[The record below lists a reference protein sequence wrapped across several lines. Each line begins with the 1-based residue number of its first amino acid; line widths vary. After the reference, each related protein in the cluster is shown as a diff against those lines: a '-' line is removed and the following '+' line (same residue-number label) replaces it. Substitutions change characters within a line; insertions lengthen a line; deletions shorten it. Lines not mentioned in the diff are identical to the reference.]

1 MSNLAEDNV
10 VVRNVYY
17 MMAYAFRT
25 LDVDD
30 FERLK
35 TEPFDNLADLLAA
48 ILTIGISSQ
57 RRRGFEHDYS
67 SRNEDLLGIRGRI
80 DMRGTAHHRAS
91 QRNEVCCEYDEF
103 TEDTY
108 KNRILKT
115 CAGLFVRDPEV
126 PEARRRELKRALVSM
141 RDVGE
146 VDPARIEWARLRY
159 HRNNGSYRLL
169 MNVCYM
175 VAQSLILTTDQGETS
190 LASFTSGQ
198 RLHALYEVFVLEYFR
213 KEHPELGVSAK
224 VIDRKASE
232 DAPAFLPQLCTDI
245 TLEHGDRMLIIDA
258 KCYGRI
264 LGTHHDKEIL
274 SPANLNQIQSYV
286 MHAAYGTGLDV
297 QGMLLYALTE
307 SEDARHESWDE
318 IGHTWH
324 CRTLDLGCEFEDIA
338 AQLDE
343 IALLVA

>member
-25 LDVDD
+25 LDVDE

-57 RRRGFEHDYS
+57 RRRGFEHDYN
-67 SRNEDLLGIRGRI
+67 SRHEDLLGIRGRI
-80 DMRGTAHHRAS
+80 DMRGTARHRAS
-91 QRNEVCCEYDEF
+91 QRNDVSCEYDEF

-108 KNRILKT
+108 KNRVLKT
-115 CAGLFVRDPEV
+115 CAGLLVRDAEV
-126 PEARRRELKRALVSM
+126 PEARRRDLKRSLVSM

-146 VDPARIEWARLRY
+146 VDPSRIEWSRLRY

-175 VAQSLILTTDQGETS
+175 VVQSLILSTEEGEAS

-198 RLHALYEVFVLEYFR
+198 RLHALYEAFVLEYFK

-245 TLEHGDRMLIIDA
+245 TLEHSDRMLIIDA

-307 SEDARHESWDE
+307 NEDARHESWDE

-324 CRTLDLGCEFEDIA
+324 CRTLDLGREFKDIA

-343 IALLVA
+343 IALLIA

>member
-35 TEPFDNLADLLAA
+35 TEPVDNLADLLAA

-57 RRRGFEHDYS
+57 RRRGFEHDYNA
-67 SRNEDLLGIRGRI
+67 REEDLLGVRGRI
-80 DMRGTAHHRAS
+80 DIRGTARLRA
-91 QRNEVCCEYDEF
+91 QDRLDVACEYDEF

-108 KNRILKT
+108 KNRVLKT
-115 CAGLFVRDPEV
+115 CAGLLVRDAEV
-126 PEARRRELKRALVSM
+126 PDSRRRELKRSLISM

-146 VDPARIEWARLRY
+146 VDPSRIEWARLRY

-175 VAQSLILTTDQGETS
+175 VVQSLILTTDEGKTS

-198 RLHALYEVFVLEYFR
+198 RLHALYEAFVLEYFR

-224 VIDRKASE
+224 VIDRKVSD

-245 TLEHGDRMLIIDA
+245 TLERGKRMLIIDA

-286 MHAAYGTGLDV
+286 MHAAYGTGLNV

-307 SEDARHESWDE
+307 SEDARYESWEE

-324 CRTLDLGCEFEDIA
+324 GRTLDLGCEFKDIA

-343 IALLVA
+343 IAQLVA

>member
-10 VVRNVYY
+10 VVRNIYY
-17 MMAYAFRT
+17 MMAYAFRV

-30 FERLK
+30 FARLK
-35 TEPFDNLADLLAA
+35 MEPFENMADLLAA

-57 RRRGFEHDYS
+57 RRRGFEHDYNA
-67 SRNEDLLGIRGRI
+67 REENLMGVRGRI
-80 DMRGTAHHRAS
+80 DVRGTARLRAQ
-91 QRNEVCCEYDEF
+91 QRNDVACEFDEF

-115 CAGLFVRDPEV
+115 CAGLLVRSGEV
-126 PEARRRELKRALVSM
+126 PKERRHDLKRSLVSM
-141 RDVGE
+141 CNVGDL
-146 VDPARIEWARLRY
+146 DPMRIEWGRLRF

-169 MNVCYM
+169 MNVCFM
-175 VAQSLILTTDQGETS
+175 IVQSLILSSEEGETNLS
-190 LASFTSGQ
+190 NFTSGQ
-198 RLHALYEVFVLEYFR
+198 QLYALYESFVLEYYK
-213 KEHPELGVSAK
+213 KEHPELSASAK
-224 VIDRKASE
+224 VIDRKASDE
-232 DAPAFLPQLCTDI
+232 APAFLPQLCSDI
-245 TLEHGDRMLIIDA
+245 TLERERHMLIIDA

-286 MHAAYGTGLDV
+286 MHAAYGTDLDV

-307 SEDARHESWDE
+307 TESEIYESWEE

-324 CRTLDLGCEFEDIA
+324 CRTLDLGQEFAGIA

-343 IALLVA
+343 IGKLLG

>member
-10 VVRNVYY
+10 VVRNIYY

-30 FERLK
+30 FAHLK
-35 TEPFDNLADLLAA
+35 TEPFENLADLLAA
-48 ILTIGISSQ
+48 ILTIGISAQ

-67 SRNEDLLGIRGRI
+67 PRAEEMLGVRGRI
-80 DMRGTAHHRAS
+80 DMRGTARIRAGR
-91 QRNEVCCEYDEF
+91 RNEVACEFDEF

-115 CAGLFVRDPEV
+115 CAGLLVRDAEV

-141 RDVGE
+141 RDVAG
-146 VDPARIEWARLRY
+146 VDPTRVEWARLRY

-175 VAQSLILTTDQGETS
+175 VVQSLILSTDEGETS
-190 LASFTSGQ
+190 LATFSSGQ
-198 RLHALYEVFVLEYFR
+198 RLHALYESFVLEYFR
-213 KEHPELGVSAK
+213 KEHPELAASAK
-224 VIDRKASE
+224 VIDRKASG

-245 TLEHGDRMLIIDA
+245 TLERGGKMLIIDA

-286 MHAAYGTGLDV
+286 MHAAYGTDLEV

-307 SEDARHESWDE
+307 SEDARDESWDE

-324 CRTLDLGCEFEDIA
+324 CRTLDLGREFSGIA

>member
-10 VVRNVYY
+10 VVRNIYY

-30 FERLK
+30 YERLK
-35 TEPFDNLADLLAA
+35 TEPFENLADLLAA
-48 ILTIGISSQ
+48 ILTIGISAQ

-67 SRNEDLLGIRGRI
+67 PRQEEMLGVRGRI
-80 DMRGTAHHRAS
+80 DMRGTARIRAAR
-91 QRNEVCCEYDEF
+91 RNEVACEFDEF

-108 KNRILKT
+108 KNRVLKT
-115 CAGLFVRDPEV
+115 CAGLLVRDAEV
-126 PEARRRELKRALVSM
+126 PEGRRRELKRALVSM
-141 RDVGE
+141 RDVDE

-175 VAQSLILTTDQGETS
+175 VVQSLILSTDEGETS
-190 LASFTSGQ
+190 LATFTSGQ
-198 RLHALYEVFVLEYFR
+198 RLHALYEAFVLEYFR
-213 KEHPELGVSAK
+213 KEHPELAASAK
-224 VIDRKASE
+224 VIDRKASG

-245 TLEHGDRMLIIDA
+245 TLERGGKMLIIDA

-286 MHAAYGTGLDV
+286 MHAAYGTDLEV

-307 SEDARHESWDE
+307 SEDARDESWDE

-324 CRTLDLGCEFEDIA
+324 CRTLDLGREFSGIA

-343 IALLVA
+343 IALLVE